1 MNFLKYINREISD
14 VKKISGIIRKIQIIP
29 IIIYFLIIYFFYKND
44 KCKCLKHYNKN
55 FIKYSIY
62 FLTFFSIVVFIFN
75 PFLILKFIYRNLTPF
90 WTSTI
95 RILMLLFV
103 IYLMISINRYFIYL
117 KKIKCMCAN
126 KGIYNEIGLYY
137 SSFVLLIIFISI
149 LITLYY
155 NLVNI
160 HYLHLSNV

>member
-1 MNFLKYINREISD
+1 M
-14 VKKISGIIRKIQIIP
+14 RKIQIIP
-29 IIIYFLIIYFFYKND
+29 IIIYFVIIYFFYKND

-62 FLTFFSIVVFIFN
+62 FLTFLSIAVFIFN
-75 PFLILKFIYRNLTPF
+75 PFLILKCIYRNLNPF
-90 WTSTI
+90 FTSTI
-95 RILMLLFV
+95 RILMLLFI
-103 IYLMISINRYFIYL
+103 IYLMISINRYFLYL

-126 KGIYNEIGLYY
+126 KDIYDEIVLYY

-160 HYLHLSNV
+160 HYLHLSNIELD